1 MNLLS
6 CKVEMYNTMLQLFIY
21 CILLLSFF
29 PLQAQEEEEEPELLK
44 EYVRSFAL
52 QERDTILIALNV
64 PYEIVEWDRRLVRTF
79 TQVESFSLPEEYLK
93 RLARKGRYSVTGSKK
108 NRTLRVKMENV
119 GHHITVQGVPLTDE
133 VAVKI
138 YAPVDF
144 PLKVTCS
151 SKTPIEQLE
160 ELWLQQEVLTR
171 KMNNPIKRAINADF
185 YPDLNFQQGKILA
198 AEVAGPGT
206 RFLELIVEA
215 NGSVYNVISRIG
227 RLYEPA
233 ELLGKE
239 VVFVAHNFRQ
249 ELRLRPNEGMVLVQE
264 NENGDLVLITKKDIP
279 DFLFLN

>member
-1 MNLLS
+1 
-6 CKVEMYNTMLQLFIY
+6 MLQLFIY
-21 CILLLSFF
+21 CILLLTFL

-64 PYEIVEWDRRLVRTF
+64 PYEIIEWDRRLVRTF
-79 TQVESFSLPEEYLK
+79 TQVEAFSLPEEYLK
-93 RLARKGRYSVTGSKK
+93 RLSRKGRYSVTGSKK
-108 NRTLRVKMENV
+108 DRTLRVKMDNV
-119 GHHITVQGVPLTDE
+119 GHSITVQGVPLTDE

-138 YAPVDF
+138 YAPRDF

-151 SKTPIEQLE
+151 SKTPVEQLE

-171 KMNNPIKRAINADF
+171 QMNNPIKRAINADF
-185 YPDLNFQQGKILA
+185 YPDLNFQEGKIIA

-206 RFLELIVEA
+206 RFLELQVEA
-215 NGSVYNVISRIG
+215 NGRVYNTVSRIG
-227 RLYEPA
+227 RLYKPA

-264 NENGDLVLITKKDIP
+264 NEKGNLVLITKKDIP